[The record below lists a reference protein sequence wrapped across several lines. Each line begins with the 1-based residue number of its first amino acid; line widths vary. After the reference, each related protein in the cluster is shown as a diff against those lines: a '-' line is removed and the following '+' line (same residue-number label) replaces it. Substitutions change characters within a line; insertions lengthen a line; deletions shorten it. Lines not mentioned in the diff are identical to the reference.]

1 MIGEINPNI
10 KGIIKVS
17 IFFDESVSSV
27 KANIAYTII
36 VNEGGTKSV
45 EINRVN
51 LCEVEE
57 FN

>member
-45 EINRVN
+45 EKN
-51 LCEVEE
+51 LASLFEKEE